1 MTSSSRTVAVQRVSA
16 RALGS
21 VVGLAVLLAAMVLS
35 AAPALAHNTL
45 LGTDPAD
52 GSTVEVAPSRVT
64 LTFDEPA
71 QALGTEMVV
80 LGPDGST
87 VSTGDA
93 ELVDATVSQAL
104 VTDLPAGMYTVQ
116 WRVTSADGHPLSGAL
131 TFTAANGSGTPA
143 DASTAPETTTD
154 PAPDATGAPTT
165 GPTATATA
173 GAASPADD
181 PTGTE
186 VAEDEEA
193 GLAAGAVVA
202 IIAGVLAVAA
212 LVGFVVHERRK
223 SKRA

>member
-1 MTSSSRTVAVQRVSA
+1 MTSSSRPVAAHRHPA
-16 RALGS
+16 RAAGTLA
-21 VVGLAVLLAAMVLS
+21 GLAVLLTTMVLG

-45 LGTDPAD
+45 ISTDPAD

-93 ELVDATVSQAL
+93 ELVDSTVSQAL
-104 VTDLPAGMYTVQ
+104 VPDLPAGMYTVQ

-131 TFTAANGSGTPA
+131 TFTAT
-143 DASTAPETTTD
+143 
-154 PAPDATGAPTT
+154 DATGSPAAAPAATPTPAPSVDGTT
-165 GPTATATA
+165 YAV
-173 GAASPADD
+173 SPADD
-181 PTGTE
+181 PTGSE

-202 IIAGVLAVAA
+202 IVAGVLALAA

>member
-1 MTSSSRTVAVQRVSA
+1 MSHSRSVSVHRLPA
-16 RALGS
+16 RS
-21 VVGLAVLLAAMVLS
+21 VGVLAGLAVLLVLVAS
-35 AAPALAHNTL
+35 VVLGAGPALAHNTL
-45 LGTDPAD
+45 QGTDPAD
-52 GSTVEVAPSRVT
+52 GSTVDVPPSRVT

-93 ELVDATVSQAL
+93 ELVDTTVSQAL
-104 VTDLPAGMYTVQ
+104 AADLPAGMYTVQ

-131 TFTAANGSGTPA
+131 TFTAANGT
-143 DASTAPETTTD
+143 
-154 PAPDATGAPTT
+154 
-165 GPTATATA
+165 
-173 GAASPADD
+173 SPADEPAQDPSADEASAAAPSADATTAAPSPMDD
-181 PTGTE
+181 PTASV

-193 GLAAGAVVA
+193 GLAAGVMVA
-202 IIAGVLAVAA
+202 IVVGVLALAA